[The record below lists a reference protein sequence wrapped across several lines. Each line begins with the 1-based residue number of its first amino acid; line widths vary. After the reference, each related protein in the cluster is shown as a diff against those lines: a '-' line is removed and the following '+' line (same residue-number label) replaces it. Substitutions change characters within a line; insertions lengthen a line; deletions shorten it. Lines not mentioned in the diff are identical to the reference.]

1 MKLSSFL
8 LALSVPAI
16 AVNAIA
22 AEPAP
27 VTDVTNLT
35 TNLTTNIKAT
45 PLSLSERV
53 AILERKLEARNRMQ
67 TQVNDIQQE
76 LNELRG
82 ITELHTHKLSQ
93 ILARQRELYQELDR
107 RVSEALKPTNQAT
120 STIATMNSLGAVQQ
134 NYSNDLTENQAYD
147 QAVNMVLKDK
157 RYEQAIPAFRQF
169 NQQYPQSSYAAN
181 AHYWLG
187 QLLFNK
193 NELVEAKKEFTI
205 VVEQFDQSTK
215 RSDAMLKLAMVE
227 QKQNNTNKATSWYQ
241 QLISSYPNSSAAKL
255 AQARLKT
262 L

>member
-8 LALSVPAI
+8 LAFSVAAI

-27 VTDVTNLT
+27 VTDVTNIIT
-35 TNLTTNIKAT
+35 S

-53 AILERKLEARNRMQ
+53 DILERKLEARNRVQ

-107 RVSEALKPTNQAT
+107 RVSEALKPSNQTPA
-120 STIATMNSLGAVQQ
+120 SIASINSSGIAQQ

-157 RYEQAIPAFRQF
+157 LYDQAIPAFKQF

-193 NELVEAKKEFTI
+193 NELIAAKKEFTI
-205 VVEQFDQSTK
+205 VVDQYSDSTK

-227 QKQNNTNKATSWYQ
+227 QKQNNTNKAISLYQ
-241 QLISSYPNSSAAKL
+241 QLLSTYPNSSAAKL
-255 AQARLKT
+255 AQVRLDN